1 MEAWMEET
9 VFDRMV
15 TCEATPG
22 DWEQLEAIAERDAGA
37 WRRLGLALRDHGD
50 LVQAVDV
57 AGDEAEA
64 LDILPLPPARVRW
77 TARAGWLAAAAALLM
92 WAGTSLMDVSGTSPP
107 AQVPATA
114 QQESP
119 VTAEASETRIV
130 GELPSVLVNTR
141 ALPEGQGVEVTYL
154 RRLLERR
161 TTRGVYERG
170 TNEWGQAT
178 AVPTSLPSPRLE
190 EL

>member
-1 MEAWMEET
+1 MEENL
-9 VFDRMV
+9 FDRMV

-22 DWEQLEAIAERDAGA
+22 DWDRLEAIAERDVGA
-37 WRRLGLALRDHGD
+37 WRRLALALRDHGD

-92 WAGTSLMDVSGTSPP
+92 WAGTSLMEVSRTPP
-107 AQVPATA
+107 PPENPVAE
-114 QQESP
+114 ES
-119 VTAEASETRIV
+119 SETRIV
-130 GELPSVLVNTR
+130 GELPSVQGGTR
-141 ALPEGQGVEVTYL
+141 ALPDDEGVEVTYV

-161 TTRGVYERG
+161 TTRGLYERG

-178 AVPTSLPSPRLE
+178 AVPTSLPNPRLE